1 MATNELGKDKTM
13 TQLDKTTQN
22 AIWNNYRR
30 NTLASLAL
38 PMIVARRLE
47 NQVTDSTTREEEREL
62 YKEAATYSGQAN
74 QIIEMAQDAY
84 NAIYPERKGNRFEQ
98 ELVALARKAVT
109 EALFNEI
116 NVEQA
121 CQKIIENELT

>member
-1 MATNELGKDKTM
+1 M

-22 AIWNNYRR
+22 IIWNNYRR

-38 PMIVARRLE
+38 PMLAARRLE
-47 NQVTDSTTREEEREL
+47 NKVTDNTTREDARVI
-62 YKEAATYSGQAN
+62 YKEAAVYSGQAN
-74 QIIEMAQDAY
+74 QIIDMAQDAY

-109 EALFNEI
+109 DALFNEI
-116 NVEQA
+116 HVEQA